1 MNHLSAALKTI
12 LNGLAMQY
20 EGELLTT
27 QEKKANLQRVLT
39 QIEREKQAVPAT
51 AHTATTTPSI
61 PNMAF
66 HAK

>member
-1 MNHLSAALKTI
+1 MNRLSEALKTV

-27 QEKKANLQRVLT
+27 EEKQTNLQRVLA
-39 QIEREKQAVPAT
+39 QIEREKQQPAPIKPVPT
-51 AHTATTTPSI
+51 LVSTPDV
-61 PNMAF
+61 AL

>member
-1 MNHLSAALKTI
+1 MNTLTTALKTI

-27 QEKKANLQRVLT
+27 EQKQANLQRVLSE
-39 QIEREKQAVPAT
+39 IEQEKQQT
-51 AHTATTTPSI
+51 ASTKSVSTLVTTPD
-61 PNMAF
+61 MAL

>member
-1 MNHLSAALKTI
+1 MSRLTTALKTI

-27 QEKKANLQRVLT
+27 EEKQANLQRVLAD
-39 QIEREKQAVPAT
+39 IEREKQRPTAAKPAV
-51 AHTATTTPSI
+51 TPVAN
-61 PNMAF
+61 PDLAL

>member
-1 MNHLSAALKTI
+1 MNTLTTALKTI

-27 QEKKANLQRVLT
+27 EQKQANLQRVLSEIK
-39 QIEREKQAVPAT
+39 QEKQQT
-51 AHTATTTPSI
+51 ASTKSVSTLVTTPD
-61 PNMAF
+61 MAL

>member
-27 QEKKANLQRVLT
+27 QEKKANLQRALM